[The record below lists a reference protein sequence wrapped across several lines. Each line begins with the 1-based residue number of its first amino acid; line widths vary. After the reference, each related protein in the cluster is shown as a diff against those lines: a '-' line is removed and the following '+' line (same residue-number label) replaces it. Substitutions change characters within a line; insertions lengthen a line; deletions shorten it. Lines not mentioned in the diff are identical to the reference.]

1 MRVWFILLTVAV
13 LAGCAQEG
21 MVDHEVGEAMEI
33 KTPAAPPPDAVIRK
47 PAVAGAFYP
56 GEKDALKEMVDS
68 YLAAAPKKDYTGI
81 MALISPHAGYIYSG
95 QVAAHGYKQ
104 LEGQHYDTVVIVGP
118 SHHVHFDGIS
128 VYEGDYFETPLG
140 NISFD
145 RGLARAFIEASAR
158 MTNRT
163 DAHQKEHSVE
173 VQLPFLQEVLGDFQV
188 VMIVMGA
195 QTQENIN
202 ELARV
207 LAEELKGKNALMVA
221 STDLSHYYPY
231 DTAVNL
237 DHLCLY
243 DILALD
249 DEKLWEDITGG
260 RTEMCGYG
268 PVLAVMKAAK
278 ALGATGAEVVKYA
291 NSGDV
296 TGDRSRVVG
305 YASVVI
311 YGPARRTYYS
321 REEREE
327 LLRIARLSI
336 ETYVREGR
344 VPEIEVSSERL
355 KEPGAAFVTINK
367 DGQLRGCIGTT
378 VAVQPLYLQ
387 VQDSAIAAATRD
399 PRFVPLSVEELDDIE
414 LEISVLTP
422 PKRITS
428 TDEIQVGRHGLI
440 ISQGMH
446 SGLLLP
452 QVATDWGW
460 DKYTFLA
467 QTCRKA
473 GLPED
478 CWQKG
483 AEIYTF
489 EAEVFGE

>member
-1 MRVWFILLTVAV
+1 MRVWFILLTVAL

-21 MVDHEVGEAMEI
+21 GGEVDDAAIDIH
-33 KTPAAPPPDAVIRK
+33 TPVQPPPDAVIRK

-56 GEKDALKEMVDS
+56 GEKDALKEMVDG
-68 YLAAAPKKDYTGI
+68 YLAAAPKRDYNGI
-81 MALISPHAGYIYSG
+81 MALVSPHAGYIYSG
-95 QVAAHGYKQ
+95 QVAAHGYRQ
-104 LEGQHYDTVVIVGP
+104 LEGQHYDTVVIIGP
-118 SHHVHFDGIS
+118 SHHIYFDGIS

-145 RGLARAFIEASAR
+145 RELSRALIEASPR

-163 DAHQKEHSVE
+163 DAHVKEHSVE
-173 VQLPFLQEVLGDFQV
+173 VQLPFLQEVLGDFKV
-188 VMIVMGA
+188 VMMVMGA
-195 QTQENIN
+195 QTRENID

-207 LAEELKGKNALMVA
+207 LAEELRGRKVLLVA
-221 STDLSHYYPY
+221 SSDLSHYYPY

-243 DILALD
+243 GMQALD
-249 DEKLWEDITGG
+249 DDGLWKDIIDG

-278 ALGATGAEVVKYA
+278 ALGASGAEVVKYA

-296 TGDRSRVVG
+296 TGDRNRVVG

-311 YGPARRTYYS
+311 YGPAGSSYHS
-321 REEREE
+321 EEEREE
-327 LLRIARLSI
+327 LLRIARTSI

-344 VPEIEVSSERL
+344 VPEVEVSSDRL
-355 KEPGAAFVTINK
+355 KEPGAAFVTITE

-387 VQDSAIAAATRD
+387 VQDSAISAATRD
-399 PRFVPLSVEELDDIE
+399 RRFMPLTVEELDDIH
-414 LEISVLTP
+414 LEISILTP

-428 TDEIQVGRHGLI
+428 IDEIQVGRHGLI
-440 ISQGMH
+440 MRQGMY

-489 EAEVFGE
+489 EAEVFHEG